1 MTLSTSLSGRL
12 RNTSLPKSHGLLPL
26 FEAVVNSIQSIDAAH
41 PEGDDSGRITV
52 EITRLPQLSLFESG
66 SRGERGPTPQEPI
79 LSFKV
84 TDNGAGF
91 HDDNM
96 LSFETL
102 DSEYKAD
109 YGCRGVGRLLWLKA
123 FKKVDVKSVFLNEVG
138 HAFERSFS
146 FTAEKGVTNER
157 VVGAGSKGTGATI
170 NLAEFRAV
178 YRDAAPKNLSTIAR
192 NLLEHCLWYFV
203 RPGGCPDIIVVD
215 GQEQINLNN
224 LFEEHMLSSAQAE
237 TLTIKEHKFDVV
249 HLKLRSRTGIE
260 PQINWCAANR
270 VVLEEKIADKVA
282 GLHGRL
288 NDGDTPFVYS
298 CYATSNFLDEN
309 VRSERTGFDIPEE
322 TEGTILAGELGMAEI
337 RTTVLRAAEEYLGD
351 LLNESKQAGRARVES
366 FVNHKAPRY
375 RPVLRHLDQNK
386 LCVSPEISERELEL
400 LLHRQL
406 WDLETELLAEGQE
419 VLRAELLDDSAEQQ
433 ERLRE
438 YLEKVDDV
446 KKSDLA
452 AYVSKRRVVL
462 DMLKKAIEA
471 DQDGRYVR
479 EDVIHNLIMPMRKTS
494 DDVPLDVCN
503 LWIID
508 ERLAFHNYLASD
520 KPLAAFPIIESSVRK
535 EPDLLALQ
543 VCDSPVLVAEGS
555 KLPLASI
562 VVVEIKRPMRADSK
576 QDGGPISQA
585 LGYLERVRQGNVRT
599 TQGRPIPASDQ
610 IPGFCYVISDLTPP
624 VMEHCK
630 MMGLRMTQDKLGFF
644 GYNENYK
651 AYIEVISFD
660 RLLNAASE
668 RNRAFFDKLG
678 LPV

>member
-26 FEAVVNSIQSIDAAH
+26 FEAVVNSIQSIDAAN
-41 PEGDDSGRITV
+41 PEGDSGRIVV
-52 EITRLPQLSLFESG
+52 EIERLPQLNLFDSVG
-66 SRGERGPTPQEPI
+66 RSERGPVPQEPI
-79 LSFKV
+79 LSFRV

-96 LSFETL
+96 QSFETL
-102 DSEYKAD
+102 DSEYKAG

-123 FKKVDVKSVFLNEVG
+123 FKKVEVSSVFLDEVG
-138 HAFERSFS
+138 QAFERSFS
-146 FTAEKGVTNER
+146 FTAEKGVTDE
-157 VVGAGSKGTGATI
+157 VVGATASRETGATVK
-170 NLAEFRAV
+170 LLDFRPV
-178 YRDAAPKNLSTIAR
+178 YRDTSPKSHSTIAR

-215 GQEQINLNN
+215 GEEQVNLTH
-224 LFEEHMLSSAQAE
+224 LFADHMLSSSQTQ
-237 TLTIKEHKFDVV
+237 TLAVRGREFDLV
-249 HLKLRSRTGIE
+249 HLKVRSRTGIE
-260 PQINWCAANR
+260 PQIHWCAANR
-270 VVLEEKIADKVA
+270 VVVEEKITDKIP

-288 NDGDTPFVYS
+288 NDGDTSFIYS
-298 CYATSNFLDEN
+298 CYVTSTFLDEN

-322 TEGTILAGELGMAEI
+322 TQGTILASDLGMSEI
-337 RTTVLRAAEEYLGD
+337 RTAVLDAAEEYLGD
-351 LLNESKQAGRARVES
+351 LLNESKQAGRARVET

-375 RPVLRHLDQNK
+375 RPILRHIDQNK

-406 WDLETELLAEGQE
+406 WDLETELLVEGQE
-419 VLRAELLDDSAEQQ
+419 VLKAELLDDSAEQQ

-462 DMLKKAIEA
+462 DMLKKAIAA
-471 DQDGRYVR
+471 DKDGKYVR

-494 DDVPLDVCN
+494 DDVSLDVCN

-520 KPLAAFPIIESSVRK
+520 KPLATFPITDSSDRK

-543 VCDSPVLVAEGS
+543 VCDSPMLVSEGS

-562 VVVEIKRPMRADSK
+562 VVVEIKRPMRGDSK

-585 LGYLERVRQGNVRT
+585 LGYLDRVRRGNVRT
-599 TQGRPIPASDQ
+599 TQGRPIPASDE
-610 IPGFCYVISDLTPP
+610 IPGFCYVISDLTPS
-624 VMEHCK
+624 VVEHCR

-660 RLLNAASE
+660 RLLNAAHE

-678 LPV
+678 LPT

>member
-26 FEAVVNSIQSIDAAH
+26 FEAVVNSIQSIDAAY
-41 PEGDDSGRITV
+41 PEGDSGKIAV

-66 SRGERGPTPQEPI
+66 SRGERGPAPQEPI

-91 HDDNM
+91 HNENM

-102 DSEYKAD
+102 DSEYKAE

-123 FKKVDVKSVFLNEVG
+123 FQKVEVSSVFLDKTG
-138 HAFERSFS
+138 HFFERSFS
-146 FTAEKGVTNER
+146 FTADKGVTDESVAAADSR
-157 VVGAGSKGTGATI
+157 ETGATVT
-170 NLAEFRAV
+170 LSGFRAV
-178 YRDAAPKNLSTIAR
+178 YRDTSPKNLSTIAR

-203 RPGGCPDIIVVD
+203 RPGGCPDIIVID
-215 GQEQINLNN
+215 GDEQINLTN
-224 LFEEHMLSSAQAE
+224 LFAEHMLSSAQTE
-237 TLTIKEHKFDVV
+237 TLTVKEQKFDLV
-249 HLKLRSRTGIE
+249 HLKVRSRAGIE

-270 VVLEEKIADKVA
+270 VVLEEKIADKIP

-288 NDGDTPFVYS
+288 NDGDTPFVYC

-309 VRSERTGFDIPEE
+309 VRSERTGFDIPED
-322 TEGTILAGELGMAEI
+322 TEGTILAGELGMSEI
-337 RTTVLRAAEEYLGD
+337 RAAILRTAEEYLGD
-351 LLNESKQAGRARVES
+351 LLNESKQAGRARVEN

-375 RPVLRHLDQNK
+375 RPILRHLDQDK

-419 VLRAELLDDSAEQQ
+419 VLRAELLDDSVEQQ

-462 DMLKKAIEA
+462 DMLAKAIAA

-520 KPLAAFPIIESSVRK
+520 KPLATSPITESPARQ

-543 VCDSPVLVAEGS
+543 VCDSPMLVAEGT

-562 VVVEIKRPMRADSK
+562 IVVEIKRPMRADSK

-585 LGYLERVRQGNVRT
+585 LGYLDKVRQGKVRT

-610 IPGFCYVISDLTPP
+610 IPGFCYVISDLTPS
-624 VMEHCK
+624 VVEHCR